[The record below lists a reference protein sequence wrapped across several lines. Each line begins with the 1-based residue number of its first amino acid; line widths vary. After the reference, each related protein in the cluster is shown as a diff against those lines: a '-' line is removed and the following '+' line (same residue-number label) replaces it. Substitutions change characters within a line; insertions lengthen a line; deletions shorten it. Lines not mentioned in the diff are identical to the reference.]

1 MQKKKKRNR
10 FFLFPTYGKIMSLFW
25 FPFPFRMSRSY
36 YEDSWSSPEK
46 PSFWCHV
53 KDIFHVLMRLFLSWS
68 VHNPVFRPAK
78 TCKKPFDL
86 THFFGREII
95 LLGIGETFSSQSFFP
110 GSEEALRFNHDYSL
124 SVFELIIS
132 HFLPFLFRVR
142 EMESLYFSSSPDM
155 LMTFFPHSIFR
166 GMGVRVCISWWQ
178 QNGEE
183 SSFQFTAED
192 FSFPKFER
200 IQPTLRQIDKAVL
213 LKKKEASSS
222 CYSHKSKI
230 SSEPIPQTL
239 FSLFLC
245 VTRVSG
251 IQFINFLYLSLSSP
265 SPPLF
270 PPWDRLQFRV
280 PIF

>member
-1 MQKKKKRNR
+1 
-10 FFLFPTYGKIMSLFW
+10 
-25 FPFPFRMSRSY
+25 
-36 YEDSWSSPEK
+36 
-46 PSFWCHV
+46 
-53 KDIFHVLMRLFLSWS
+53 MRLFQVNLFFREAKRRCDSITITLSVCLNWLFPIS
-68 VHNPVFRPAK
+68 S
-78 TCKKPFDL
+78 PFLIPSPGKGITLLFFFARYANDL
-86 THFFGREII
+86 FS
-95 LLGIGETFSSQSFFP
+95 TFDFP
-110 GSEEALRFNHDYSL
+110 GNGSEGMY
-124 SVFELIIS
+124 I
-132 HFLPFLFRVR
+132 
-142 EMESLYFSSSPDM
+142 
-155 LMTFFPHSIFR
+155 LMAAEWE
-166 GMGVRVCISWWQ
+166 G
-178 QNGEE
+178 

-200 IQPTLRQIDKAVL
+200 IQPTLRQIDKPVL

-222 CYSHKSKI
+222 CYTHKSKI